1 MKPLAQS
8 DFVADRGI
16 AGRVAARLVPAVRAT
31 RGFFA
36 RRRKLAM
43 AIASILFVGGLAWA
57 VDSAGIA
64 LARIEGQWLVA
75 ALALGFVGVILN
87 GFELS
92 RCAGALGKKVPAP
105 EAINLSSVGIL
116 SNLLPIPAS
125 ALVRGG
131 ALMATGATLAQ
142 SGRILLYVGLL
153 RVSVAGAITG
163 LALISGPFGWPVV
176 AGSCLA
182 SAILFAL
189 IGLSLGVLIGSSKL
203 AYDTASPLLVGISS
217 IPKVAVVPI
226 LVLWFGAGTVP
237 AILTAMIICI
247 FPIVVNVSTGIA
259 TVEPEL
265 EDVMRSLKAK
275 RWEMLW
281 NVGLPRSMPYF
292 FASLKVAITL
302 SFVGSVIAE
311 TVASN
316 KGVGNMMLIAS
327 SSFNVPLVFSGLMI
341 LAIMG
346 ITLYAIFSAVE
357 RRMVGWA
364 LRKQ

>member
-1 MKPLAQS
+1 MKRILRRLAPALLIIGV
-8 DFVADRGI
+8 FVFWEVFCLLAGI
-16 AGRVAARLVPAVRAT
+16 SELVLPRPTRIVAAFLEYAHAIWPHAWQT
-31 RGFFA
+31 LYTTLIGFAF
-36 RRRKLAM
+36 
-43 AIASILFVGGLAWA
+43 
-57 VDSAGIA
+57 
-64 LARIEGQWLVA
+64 
-75 ALALGFVGVILN
+75 GVI
-87 GFELS
+87 
-92 RCAGALGKKVPAP
+92 
-105 EAINLSSVGIL
+105 
-116 SNLLPIPAS
+116 
-125 ALVRGG
+125 
-131 ALMATGATLAQ
+131 
-142 SGRILLYVGLL
+142 
-153 RVSVAGAITG
+153 
-163 LALISGPFGWPVV
+163 
-176 AGSCLA
+176 
-182 SAILFAL
+182 

-203 AYDTASPLLVGISS
+203 AYETAYPLLVGISS

-226 LVLWFGAGTVP
+226 FVLWYGAGTVP

-275 RWEMLW
+275 RWEILW

-327 SSFNVPLVFSGLMI
+327 SSFNVPLVFAGLMI
-341 LAIMG
+341 LAVMG
-346 ITLYAIFSAVE
+346 ISLYAIFSVIE

-364 LRKQ
+364 LRKS

>member
-1 MKPLAQS
+1 MKSTVRKFAPMLLIIGV
-8 DFVADRGI
+8 FVFWE
-16 AGRVAARLVPAVRAT
+16 VFCL
-31 RGFFA
+31 
-36 RRRKLAM
+36 L
-43 AIASILFVGGLAWA
+43 
-57 VDSAGIA
+57 AGISELVLPRPSRIIA
-64 LARIEGQWLVA
+64 AFFEYAPAIMPHARQTLYTTLV
-75 ALALGFVGVILN
+75 GFSFGV
-87 GFELS
+87 
-92 RCAGALGKKVPAP
+92 
-105 EAINLSSVGIL
+105 
-116 SNLLPIPAS
+116 
-125 ALVRGG
+125 
-131 ALMATGATLAQ
+131 M
-142 SGRILLYVGLL
+142 
-153 RVSVAGAITG
+153 
-163 LALISGPFGWPVV
+163 
-176 AGSCLA
+176 
-182 SAILFAL
+182 
-189 IGLSLGVLIGSSKL
+189 IGLSLGILIGSSKL
-203 AYDTASPLLVGISS
+203 AYDTAYPLLVGISS

-265 EDVMRSLKAK
+265 EDVMRALKAK

-341 LAIMG
+341 LAVMG
-346 ITLYAIFSAVE
+346 ISLYAIFSVIE

-364 LRKQ
+364 LRKP

>member
-1 MKPLAQS
+1 MKPTVRKFAPIILIIGV
-8 DFVADRGI
+8 FVFWE
-16 AGRVAARLVPAVRAT
+16 VFCL
-31 RGFFA
+31 
-36 RRRKLAM
+36 L
-43 AIASILFVGGLAWA
+43 
-57 VDSAGIA
+57 AGISELVLPRPTRILAAFFEYAPAIMPHA
-64 LARIEGQWLVA
+64 LADPLHHACGL
-75 ALALGFVGVILN
+75 
-87 GFELS
+87 
-92 RCAGALGKKVPAP
+92 
-105 EAINLSSVGIL
+105 
-116 SNLLPIPAS
+116 
-125 ALVRGG
+125 LVRSDDR
-131 ALMATGATLAQ
+131 AFPR
-142 SGRILLYVGLL
+142 RI
-153 RVSVAGAITG
+153 
-163 LALISGPFGWPVV
+163 
-176 AGSCLA
+176 
-182 SAILFAL
+182 
-189 IGLSLGVLIGSSKL
+189 LIGSSKL
-203 AYDTASPLLVGISS
+203 AYDTAYPLLVGISS

-327 SSFNVPLVFSGLMI
+327 SSFNVPLVFAGLMI
-341 LAIMG
+341 LAVMG
-346 ITLYAIFSAVE
+346 ITLYAIFSVVE

>member
-1 MKPLAQS
+1 MKPTLRKFAPAILIIGVFVFWEFFCLA
-8 DFVADRGI
+8 
-16 AGRVAARLVPAVRAT
+16 
-31 RGFFA
+31 
-36 RRRKLAM
+36 
-43 AIASILFVGGLAWA
+43 
-57 VDSAGIA
+57 AGIS
-64 LARIEGQWLVA
+64 ELV
-75 ALALGFVGVILN
+75 
-87 GFELS
+87 
-92 RCAGALGKKVPAP
+92 
-105 EAINLSSVGIL
+105 
-116 SNLLPIPAS
+116 LPRP
-125 ALVRGG
+125 
-131 ALMATGATLAQ
+131 T
-142 SGRILLYVGLL
+142 RILAAFFEYAPAIWPHAWQTLYTTLVGF
-153 RVSVAGAITG
+153 T
-163 LALISGPFGWPVV
+163 FGVM
-176 AGSCLA
+176 
-182 SAILFAL
+182 

-203 AYDTASPLLVGISS
+203 AYDTAYPLLVGISS

-265 EDVMRSLKAK
+265 KDVMRSLKAK

-327 SSFNVPLVFSGLMI
+327 SSFNVPLVFAGLMI

-346 ITLYAIFSAVE
+346 ITLYAIFSLVE

-364 LRKQ
+364 LRK